1 MWWVFSW
8 FCEGDEIIVVSE
20 FWRVWLA
27 VFCDFDFASINVGVN
42 TRVGIN
48 EYRCSGTV

>member
-20 FWRVWLA
+20 FWRAWLA
-27 VFCDFDFASINVGVN
+27 VFAISILPALALA
-42 TRVGIN
+42 
-48 EYRCSGTV
+48 